1 MLNQMPYS
9 CSHSRVCRAVALT
22 CLGMALLAGVA
33 DGQSSSSES
42 SQLLVFV
49 NGTRLGEAQSTVQR
63 TDEGWTIT
71 STGRLSPPLDL
82 VTRHMSIRYAPDWT
96 PLGLEIDALSRG
108 APLAINTTV
117 TGSTAASDVTQLG
130 QTIQKSDPIT
140 KGALL
145 LPNMFFASF
154 EALALRLS
162 ALTEESARF
171 TAYIAPQAEI
181 QIAVRRLDA
190 EIIETQQRA
199 LQARR
204 FAVTFMN
211 PGKPLESEV
220 WIDENGRLLRFGV
233 VTQGLAVIREDV
245 SSVTARRQN
254 ITRAGDETLRIPANG
269 FNLVG
274 TLSKPS
280 GSPDAKGRYPAVIM
294 VAGSGPTDRDE
305 TVGGIPIFGQVAG
318 MLADAGFLVVRY
330 DKRGVGQSGGRSE
343 SATLTDYADDVM
355 AVRRFLS
362 ERKDVDDR
370 RIAIFGHGEGTAVA
384 LIAASRDKHIAS
396 VILAGGASGPG
407 ADLVLEQQQ
416 AVLAASTLS
425 EEEKAARI
433 ALQRRVQAAVLG
445 TGEWKDVPDDVRRQA
460 DTPWFRSFLAF
471 DPARLISEVRQPI
484 LILHG
489 DRDRQVPPEH
499 ADKLGELAR
508 ARKKV
513 PAERVKVV
521 KLPGANHL
529 LAPEESGNIRENASL
544 VGRSVSADAGA
555 AVVEFLRQWMPE
567 RK

>member
-1 MLNQMPYS
+1 MLNQMS
-9 CSHSRVCRAVALT
+9 CLRVHSRVCRAFALS
-22 CLGMALLAGVA
+22 CLGLTVLTGVA
-33 DGQSSSSES
+33 GAQSSGS

-63 TDEGWTIT
+63 TEEGWTIT

-82 VTRHMSIRYAPDWT
+82 VTRRMSIRYAPDWT
-96 PLGLEIDALSRG
+96 PLGLEIDAVSRG
-108 APLAINTTV
+108 STLAIKTAV
-117 TGSTAASDVTQLG
+117 TGSSAASDVTQLG

-145 LPNMFFASF
+145 LPSMYFASF

-171 TAYIAPQAEI
+171 TAYIVPQAEI
-181 QIAVRRLDA
+181 QIAVRRLGP
-190 EIIETQQRA
+190 ETIETQQRA

-220 WIDENGRLLRFGV
+220 WIDENGRLLRFSV

-245 SSVTARRQN
+245 ASVTTRRQN
-254 ITRAGDETLRIPANG
+254 ITRAGDETVRIPANG

-274 TLSKPS
+274 TLSKAA

-305 TVGGIPIFGQVAG
+305 TVAGIPVFGQMAG
-318 MLADAGFLVVRY
+318 LLAEAGFVVVRY

-343 SATLTDYADDVM
+343 SATLADYAEDVL

-362 ERKDVDDR
+362 RRKDVDDR
-370 RIAIFGHGEGTAVA
+370 RIAILGHSEGTAVA
-384 LIAASRDKHIAS
+384 LIAASRDKEVAS
-396 VILAGGASGPG
+396 VILAGAGSGPG

-416 AVLAASTLS
+416 AVLAASTFS
-425 EEEKAARI
+425 EEEKASRI

-445 TGEWKDVPDDVRRQA
+445 TGDWKDVPDDVRRQA

-471 DPARLISEVRQPI
+471 DPAKVMSDVRQPI
-484 LILHG
+484 LILQG
-489 DRDRQVPPEH
+489 ERDKQVPPHH

-513 PAERVKVV
+513 PADRVKVV
-521 KLPGANHL
+521 KLPGVNHL
-529 LAPEESGNIRENASL
+529 LVPAESGDVREYAGL
-544 VGRSVSADAGA
+544 LGRSVSPEAGA
-555 AVVEFLRQWMPE
+555 AAVQFLQHWMPE

>member
-9 CSHSRVCRAVALT
+9 CFHSRVCRAVALS

-162 ALTEESARF
+162 ALAEESARF

-181 QIAVRRLDA
+181 QIAVRRLGA
-190 EIIETQQRA
+190 ETIETQQRA
-199 LQARR
+199 LRARR

-211 PGKPLESEV
+211 PGKPLESEM

-233 VTQGLAVIREDV
+233 VTQGLAVMREDV
-245 SSVTARRQN
+245 SSVTTRRQN
-254 ITRAGDETLRIPANG
+254 ITRAGDESVRIPANG

-274 TLSKPS
+274 TLSKPT
-280 GSPDAKGRYPAVIM
+280 GNPDAKGRYPAVIM

-343 SATLTDYADDVM
+343 SATLADYAEDVL

-362 ERKDVDDR
+362 RAQGCR
-370 RIAIFGHGEGTAVA
+370 RSQNRS
-384 LIAASRDKHIAS
+384 LR
-396 VILAGGASGPG
+396 P
-407 ADLVLEQQQ
+407 
-416 AVLAASTLS
+416 
-425 EEEKAARI
+425 
-433 ALQRRVQAAVLG
+433 QRRHG
-445 TGEWKDVPDDVRRQA
+445 RC
-460 DTPWFRSFLAF
+460 SHCCI
-471 DPARLISEVRQPI
+471 AR
-484 LILHG
+484 
-489 DRDRQVPPEH
+489 
-499 ADKLGELAR
+499 
-508 ARKKV
+508 
-513 PAERVKVV
+513 
-521 KLPGANHL
+521 
-529 LAPEESGNIRENASL
+529 
-544 VGRSVSADAGA
+544 
-555 AVVEFLRQWMPE
+555 
-567 RK
+567 